1 MSMAARK
8 YTEPTG
14 LPRRCEGWS
23 KVSLL
28 DAGWRRK
35 RYSPFSGMNL
45 KVFLVPAIIMA
56 VGAAIWA
63 WALLCNPDNY
73 PVILVGELLVAI
85 GLFTFILL
93 GFWLMTL
100 IRIR

>member
-1 MSMAARK
+1 MPITAGKNS
-8 YTEPTG
+8 EPTRVLHVEAG
-14 LPRRCEGWS
+14 RS
-23 KVSLL
+23 KVNLL

-35 RYSPFSGMNL
+35 KYSRFAGMNL

-56 VGAAIWA
+56 IGAAVWA
-63 WALLCNPDNY
+63 WALVYNPENY

-85 GLFTFILL
+85 GLFAFILL